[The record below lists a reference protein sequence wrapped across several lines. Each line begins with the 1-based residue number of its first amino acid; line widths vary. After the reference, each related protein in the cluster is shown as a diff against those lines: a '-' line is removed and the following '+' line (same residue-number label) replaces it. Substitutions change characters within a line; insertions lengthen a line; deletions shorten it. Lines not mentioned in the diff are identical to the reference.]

1 MKGEYFVIIIFIIFV
16 IINFIYIL
24 SLRNKVAIQQQIL
37 KLFKL

>member
-24 SLRNKVAIQQQIL
+24 SLHNKDAIQQQIL